1 MYLTLINPKD
11 CSTIS
16 GHCGS
21 ASVDNATSLYYL
33 WDRLLKKYIV
43 FFMTWCVCY
52 WKKSLPFALL
62 WHCIEE
68 AKGMLAGQIVP
79 IKWWAKEFKAA
90 LADLHLG
97 DETSSSSCHSC
108 VLLQLLWKNKS
119 FSETDL
125 KTCWSLCKGKRKW
138 PSSQLNTQK
147 WLLLIEV

>member
-1 MYLTLINPKD
+1 MLDTDKPQRLFLQFQVIVAQFQLMMQHPYITCVIACKKNTL
-11 CSTIS
+11 
-16 GHCGS
+16 
-21 ASVDNATSLYYL
+21 
-33 WDRLLKKYIV
+33 
-43 FFMTWCVCY
+43 FFVTWCICY

-68 AKGMLAGQIVP
+68 AKGMLEGQIVP
-79 IKWWAKEFKAA
+79 IKWRAIEFKAA

-97 DETSSSSCHSC
+97 DETFSSSCHSC
-108 VLLQLLWKNKS
+108 VFLQLLWKNKS

-125 KTCWSLCKGKRKW
+125 KACASLCKGKEKW